1 MVIDVLNVNDMKP
14 RFKEDSYHVLITEEQ
29 VPTFPVIAVS
39 AVDPDIGDEAGD
51 QNITYYLDQVR
62 IKAFLTLFFCQ
73 HFTLRVQRGFFPEN

>member
-62 IKAFLTLFFCQ
+62 INPFF
-73 HFTLRVQRGFFPEN
+73 FTNALGVL